1 MICISL
7 RSTMDISSRGMQPI
21 DASEKAT
28 ETPKKEPLGIFRT
41 RYLNVFDGKNREI
54 YWWLMNIYAYTY
66 IYIYIYTWICCML
79 VYVCMYIYIYKYT
92 HTYIQSIHVFSA
104 FCGFFPSRCLNDGA
118 SGAEDEAQSWA
129 QSTTTATAEG
139 RWQRA
144 GWMEFYNRCNGVYKP
159 TYNWIKLDR
168 NHIFFFYF
176 FVLPWIT
183 VIFRFQSQPE
193 SRSDQISQPHMQ
205 ANNPKEG
212 AGRDSFLASGT
223 LCLSMSHVVQ

>member
-1 MICISL
+1 MQYHIWRISL

-66 IYIYIYTWICCML
+66 IYMDLLYAC
-79 VYVCMYIYIYKYT
+79 VCMYIYINT

-104 FCGFFPSRCLNDGA
+104 CCGFFPSRCLNDGA

-159 TYNWIKLDR
+159 TFFLLDR
-168 NHIFFFYF
+168 NHIF
-176 FVLPWIT
+176 
-183 VIFRFQSQPE
+183 
-193 SRSDQISQPHMQ
+193 
-205 ANNPKEG
+205 G
-212 AGRDSFLASGT
+212 
-223 LCLSMSHVVQ
+223 